1 MTIRE
6 LYTHMENK
14 IPRALSCEWD
24 NDGLMCCPN
33 DLKEVRRVL
42 IALDVTDAIVERA
55 IEGGY
60 DLIVSHHPLIFR
72 PIKAVAVGEYVAD
85 KVIRLLLSGVSV
97 MSFHTRLD
105 AVTGGVNDVLAA
117 RLGLSDVTPFGPD
130 GEAIG
135 RIGTLKAPMS
145 AEAFAMLVKQA
156 TGAPCVQFSDA
167 GIPAFRVA
175 LLGGGGSGD
184 LPAARAAGADTYLTG
199 ELKHDQLTE
208 APDRGMNLVMGGHFY
223 TENPVCERIREILLE
238 VDDTLTVELADSNPV
253 RFI

>member
-6 LYTHMENK
+6 LYTLLENK
-14 IPRALSCEWD
+14 LPRALSCEWD

-33 DLKEVRRVL
+33 DQRTVRRVL
-42 IALDVTDAIVERA
+42 VALDVTDAIVTRA
-55 IEGGY
+55 IEENY

-72 PIKAVAVGEYVAD
+72 PIKAVATGEYVAD

-105 AVTGGVNDVLAA
+105 AVTGGVNDVLAD
-117 RLGLSDVTPFGPD
+117 RLGLLDVTPFGPD

-135 RIGTLKAPMS
+135 RIGTLPSPMS
-145 AEAFAMLVKQA
+145 AEAFATLVKNV
-156 TGAPCVQFSDA
+156 TGAPYVQFSDA
-167 GIPAFRVA
+167 GIPALRVA
-175 LLGGGGSGD
+175 LLGGGGAGD

-223 TENPVCERIREILLE
+223 TENPVCERIRELLLE
-238 VDDTLTVELADSNPV
+238 ADNTLAVELADSNPV
-253 RFI
+253 KFI